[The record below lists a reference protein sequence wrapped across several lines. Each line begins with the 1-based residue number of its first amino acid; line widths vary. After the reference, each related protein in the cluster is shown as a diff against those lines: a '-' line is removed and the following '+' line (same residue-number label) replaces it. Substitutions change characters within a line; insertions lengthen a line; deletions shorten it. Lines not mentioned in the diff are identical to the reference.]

1 MVIREHLGPLALALV
16 GGMAAGGTA
25 GAMGG
30 LMGGGGDAPTATA
43 STRTSITSKQALEN
57 TQDLLVKNIQESFME
72 NMNAS
77 SMALDASQ
85 RVLMK
90 GLSAKGDLTIGEVNM
105 DQYAKVNF
113 DSLNTIEI
121 QEKSANKMTNTILNE
136 IVSKSDASTKSK
148 MKAKV
153 EAMGGLLGKAPPAG
167 SETKDIFEQ
176 HQEIDLKIKNKI
188 HNIAVNRSK
197 KINVQKCAQSL
208 RTSQDVEYID
218 IEAGGNLNVGGINMT
233 QAAEAVAKCK
243 SVQATSTE
251 VINDVINT
259 FDLKSKTDSTV
270 TRVTDQ
276 SAETDS
282 KDGLMQGFNTLMKG
296 FAGAAMILPLI
307 IGVVILIVLYK
318 MIGGGGS
325 SKQKK
330 QIGGL
335 LTKDGDIN
343 PLIILLVVF
352 VVYKLKF

>member
-30 LMGGGGDAPTATA
+30 LMGGGGDAPTAKTT
-43 STRTSITSKQALEN
+43 TRTSITNKQSLEN

-85 RVLMK
+85 KVLMK
-90 GLSAKGDLTIGEVNM
+90 GLRAKGNITIGEVNM

-121 QEKSANKMTNTILNE
+121 QEKAANKMTNTILNE
-136 IVSKSDASTKSK
+136 IVSKADADTKSK

-153 EAMGGLLGKAPPAG
+153 KALGGIFGKAPPAG

-176 HQEIDLKIKNKI
+176 HNEIDLKIKNKI

-197 KINVQKCAQSL
+197 KINVQECAQSL

-243 SVQATSTE
+243 SVQSTSTE
-251 VINDVINT
+251 VINDVINS
-259 FDLKSKTDSTV
+259 FDLKSTQESKTK
-270 TRVTDQ
+270 RVTDQ
-276 SAETDS
+276 SAETVS
-282 KDGLMQGFNTLMKG
+282 EDGLMKAVNT
-296 FAGAAMILPLI
+296 FASAFANAAMILPLI